1 MTNEVQS
8 VSVELKVGKETKEV
22 IDAVTHIIEEIK
34 AKKGIQEI
42 AIGSLQKLIVAVDG
56 VEKVDDEIKSEHQV
70 DTIAYAG
77 RELTNA
83 LKK

>member
-22 IDAVTHIIEEIK
+22 IDAVTHIIAEIK

-42 AIGSLQKLIVAVDG
+42 AIGSLQKLIVAVEG
-56 VEKVDDEIKSEHQV
+56 VEKVDDEIKSELQV
-70 DTIAYAG
+70 DTITYAG